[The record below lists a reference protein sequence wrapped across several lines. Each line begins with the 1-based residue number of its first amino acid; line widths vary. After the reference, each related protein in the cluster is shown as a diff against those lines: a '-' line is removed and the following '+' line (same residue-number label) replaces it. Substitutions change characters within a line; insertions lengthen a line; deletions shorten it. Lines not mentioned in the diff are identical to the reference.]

1 MLYSDAVKSFYNSAV
16 DSSQQALYVK
26 FNRDFIP
33 FLRTKILSGRSSS
46 QILGLL
52 QGLGR
57 HCLSVQSIDWPG
69 CMVDIT
75 L

>member
-1 MLYSDAVKSFYNSAV
+1 MLLKLFTATV
-16 DSSQQALYVK
+16 DNSQQALYVK
-26 FNRDFIP
+26 FNRDFYP
-33 FLRTKILSGRSSS
+33 FQQNTNIFGRSSS